1 MPAEPDDPFAD
12 LLTEGDGVALEVP
25 LVVGDACGVPK
36 LEAVGHE
43 EVRDPLV
50 LLTRTL
56 HDVEVH
62 LLESRRTVGGLP
74 LRAFDGFRSWHVSQ
88 FGGTLSKVNEKD

>member
-1 MPAEPDDPFAD
+1 MPTEPDDPFAD

-25 LVVGDACGVPK
+25 LVVSDACGVPK

-50 LLTRTL
+50 LLASTL

-62 LLESRRTVGGLP
+62 LLESGRTVGGLP
-74 LRAFDGFRSWHVSQ
+74 LRTFDGFRSWHGWE
-88 FGGTLSKVNEKD
+88 FGPFLPKVNEKD